1 MSALFVFATACSTDN
16 GGEGGGPGEPGDGQE
31 YFLEKE
37 EGCNLLTIYY
47 KNDTGYAD
55 KDVWLWY
62 GSVAGRG
69 YELHPCEYGAK
80 AMFNI
85 PEAVEEVG
93 YLIRTNCV
101 PGSTSWGSAIKDGS
115 KGNDRK
121 IRMRGDTVIYTKA
134 GDDNN
139 YSSSDGGATLEEMK
153 YLALVDMWDLHKIK
167 ITASSGENIA
177 ASRIKLTTKK
187 EDGSAEDVKI
197 ASVVN
202 NFVTVVDE
210 LDLSKPYTLE
220 VDGFD
225 DPAPVVPSTYF
236 GTPEFETAY
245 SYNGNDLGVT
255 IDKTGEQTI
264 FKVWAPTA
272 SEVELNIYNN
282 GTFGN
287 ARHFAM
293 TGGTK
298 SDNGV
303 WTYVHDWKTAAAPLT
318 GDSLNGKYYTYTVTT
333 SAGTNEAVDPYAR
346 SAGLNGKRGMIL
358 DLDTTD
364 PENWTAGTYV
374 NNGVENYTDAEIW
387 EVHIRDFSKQI
398 SELKEEY
405 RGTYLGFTVD
415 GLKNKNGIPVGLAYL
430 KELGINYVHLL
441 PSYDYSSVDESD
453 IDASFNWGYDPEN
466 YNVPEGSYS
475 TDPSNGAIRVKE
487 YKQMVQ
493 ALHNAG
499 IGVIMDVVYNHTYSI
514 DSNLNKVVPYYY
526 YRYGSDGNPSNGSGC
541 GNETASERTM
551 VRKYMVD
558 SVTYWQTEY
567 NLDGFRFDLM
577 GVHDITTMQK
587 IEKAVHEN
595 NQKAIIYGE
604 GWTGGTVALSAAE
617 QATLANLQ
625 KMNKGTGVNED
636 GVNGVALFNDVIR
649 DGVKGSTFDM
659 NDLGYATGASTS
671 YVENILFGVT
681 GSTYGGGRTPF
692 TKYKGSWSA
701 DNPTQVIN
709 YVSAHD
715 NNTLW
720 DRICTVYGEEEA
732 TLSKR
737 VAMNKLSAAIIQT
750 SLGVPFMQA
759 GEEMLRTK
767 KDEDGTYNENSYNAP
782 DSVNNLKWDELSE
795 SSEQYKTMQYY
806 KGLIAFRKANPVLRA
821 TTVSSDEMGNY
832 CKMVTRDK
840 ALLAFTIQTEAG
852 GDKLLIIYNPYETEK
867 EVTLPA
873 GNWNL
878 YINGTTAGTTA
889 ITTGVSGKVTV
900 SPISCYVYK
909 LAA

>member
-1 MSALFVFATACSTDN
+1 MSALFVFATACNTEAGGN
-16 GGEGGGPGEPGDGQE
+16 GGNGGNEGGDGQE

-69 YELHPCEYGAK
+69 YEFHTCEYGAK

-85 PEAVEEVG
+85 PEDVEEVG

-101 PGSTSWGSAIKDGS
+101 PGSTSWGSAIKDGP

-121 IRMRGDTVIYTKA
+121 IKMRGDTVIYTKA
-134 GDDNN
+134 NDDNN
-139 YSSSDGGATLEEMK
+139 YMSNDGGATLEEMK
-153 YLALVDMWDLHKIK
+153 YLALADMQDLTTIK
-167 ITASSGENIA
+167 ITASNGENIA
-177 ASRIKLTTKK
+177 QSRIKITTKNAAG
-187 EDGSAEDVKI
+187 ETEEVAID
-197 ASVVN
+197 SVFKN
-202 NFVTVVDE
+202 TVH
-210 LDLSKPYTLE
+210 LTAAMDLSKPYTLE

-236 GTPEFETAY
+236 GTAEFEAAY
-245 SYNGNDLGVT
+245 SYDGNDLGVT
-255 IDKTGEQTI
+255 FDETNRQTV

-272 SEVELNIYNN
+272 SEVELNIYND
-282 GTFGN
+282 GSFGN

-293 TGGTK
+293 EGGTQDK
-298 SDNGV
+298 KGV
-303 WTYVHDWKTAAAPLT
+303 WTYSHSWDST
-318 GDSLNGKYYTYTVTT
+318 GALAGDLVGRYYTYTVTT

-358 DLDTTD
+358 NLDDTD
-364 PENWTAGTYV
+364 PTGWTEGTYV
-374 NNGVENYTDAEIW
+374 NNDVENYTDAEIW
-387 EVHIRDFSKQI
+387 EVHIRDFSNKI
-398 SELKEEY
+398 TDENLPEAY
-405 RGTYLGFTVD
+405 RGKYLGFTVD

-441 PSYDYSSVDESD
+441 PSYDYSSVDESAPD
-453 IDASFNWGYDPEN
+453 ESFNWGYDPEN

-475 TDPSNGAIRVKE
+475 TDPYDGAVRVNE

-493 ALHNAG
+493 ALHKAG
-499 IGVIMDVVYNHTYSI
+499 IGVIMDVVYNHTYSV

-541 GNETASERTM
+541 GNETASERAM

-558 SVTYWQTEY
+558 SVTYWQNEY

-577 GVHDITTMQK
+577 GVHDITTMQE
-587 IEKAVHEN
+587 IEKQVHAKN
-595 NQKAIIYGE
+595 PKAIIYGE
-604 GWTGGTVALSAAE
+604 GWTGGTVALDSSK

-625 KMNKGTGVNED
+625 KMNEGTSTG
-636 GVNGVALFNDVIR
+636 GVNGIALFNDVIR

-659 NDLGYATGASTS
+659 SDKGYATGASTG
-671 YVENILFGVT
+671 YVNNILFGVT
-681 GSTYGGGRTPF
+681 GSVNNSF
-692 TKYKGSWSA
+692 SKYNGSWSA
-701 DNPTQVIN
+701 ANPTQVIN

-732 TLSKR
+732 TLAKR

-782 DSVNNLKWDELSE
+782 DSVNNLDWDSLSTD
-795 SSEQYKTMQYY
+795 SEQYKTMQYY
-806 KGLIAFRKANPVLRA
+806 KGLIAFRKATPVLRSTSA
-821 TTVSSDEMGNY
+821 AGSEDWGNL
-832 CKMVTRDK
+832 CEIVKQDR
-840 ALLAFTIQTEAG
+840 AFIAFTVQASASGE
-852 GDKLLIIYNPYETEK
+852 KLLIIYNPYEEEK
-867 EVTLPA
+867 EYSLPT
-873 GNWNL
+873 GNWDL
-878 YINGTTAGTTA
+878 YINGATAGATA
-889 ITTGVSGKVTV
+889 IAREKGKITV

-909 LAA
+909 LVK